1 MATPVSQNARVAHML
16 EEGSHTWN
24 TFFSLQQTENWQI
37 VEKMAVLKP
46 YTFLFINMLKFFKI
60 TYENYPRDDS

>member
-24 TFFSLQQTENWQI
+24 ISFLLQQTENWQI
-37 VEKMAVLKP
+37 VEKMTVLNP
-46 YTFLFINMLKFFKI
+46 STFLFINMLKFFKI
-60 TYENYPRDDS
+60 TYENYHKDDS